1 MTDAFAK
8 LARHLDYRF
17 KDYRL
22 LTRAL
27 THRSKGGSNNERLE
41 FLGDSILSF
50 VIAAELFARFPDLSE
65 GELTRVRASLVKQE
79 TLARIARDLGLGAHL
94 SLGTG
99 EYKSGGHDRDS
110 ILSDAVEAVFAAIY
124 LDGGID
130 AAVAAIKHVYA
141 DRFAQ
146 IDPEQIQK
154 DPKTRLQEWLQQR
167 ALGTPTYNVVT
178 IAGEAHSQ
186 NFLVECVVPGLP
198 EAVPGEG
205 TSRRNAEQQ
214 AARTAFARLNGD
226 E

>member
-1 MTDAFAK
+1 MSDAYAK
-8 LARHLDYRF
+8 LTRQLNYRF
-17 KDYRL
+17 KDNQL

-27 THRSKGGSNNERLE
+27 THRSKSGSNNERLE

-50 VIAAELFARFPDLSE
+50 VIAAELFERFPNLSE

-79 TLARIARDLGLGAHL
+79 TLARLARDLGLGAHL
-94 SLGTG
+94 TLGSG

-124 LDGGID
+124 LDGGI
-130 AAVAAIKHVYA
+130 AAVHQTIRHVYA
-141 DRFAQ
+141 GKFAQ
-146 IDPEQIQK
+146 IDPDQIQK

-186 NFLVECVVPGLP
+186 NFIVECIVPGLAQP
-198 EAVPGEG
+198 IPGEG
-205 TSRRNAEQQ
+205 SSRRNAEQQ
-214 AARTAFARLNGD
+214 AARTAFERLTATL
-226 E
+226 

>member
-8 LARHLDYRF
+8 LARQLDYRF

-50 VIAAELFARFPDLSE
+50 VIAAELFARFPALSE

-124 LDGGID
+124 LDGGVE
-130 AAVAAIKHVYA
+130 ATQKAICHVYA
-141 DRFAQ
+141 DRFTQ
-146 IDPEQIQK
+146 IDPAQIQK

-167 ALGTPTYNVVT
+167 ALGTPTYTVVA
-178 IAGEAHSQ
+178 IAGDAHSQ
-186 NFLVECVVPGLP
+186 NFIVECIVPGL
-198 EAVPGEG
+198 AKAIPGEG

-214 AARTAFARLNGD
+214 AASKAFARLSEGA
-226 E
+226 

>member
-8 LARHLDYRF
+8 LARQLDYRF
-17 KDYRL
+17 KDQGL

-50 VIAAELFARFPDLSE
+50 VIAAELFVRFPDLTE
-65 GELTRVRASLVKQE
+65 GELTRVRASLVKQQ
-79 TLARIARDLGLGAHL
+79 TLARIARDLGLGAYL

-124 LDGGID
+124 LDGGVD
-130 AAVAAIKHVYA
+130 AAQNAIRHVYA
-141 DRFAQ
+141 DRFTQ
-146 IDPEQIQK
+146 IDPAQIQK

-186 NFLVECVVPGLP
+186 NFIVECIVPGLA
-198 EAVPGEG
+198 EAIPGAG

-214 AARTAFARLNGD
+214 AASRAFARLNG
-226 E
+226 EA

>member
-1 MTDAFAK
+1 MSDAYAK
-8 LARHLDYRF
+8 LARQLDYRF
-17 KDYRL
+17 KDYQL

-50 VIAAELFARFPDLSE
+50 VIAAELFERFPRLTE

-94 SLGTG
+94 TLGSG

-110 ILSDAVEAVFAAIY
+110 ILSDAVEAVLAAIY
-124 LDGGID
+124 LDGGFV
-130 AAVAAIKHVYA
+130 AVHTAIRHVYA
-141 DRFAQ
+141 EKFAQ
-146 IDPEQIQK
+146 IDPDQIQK

-178 IAGEAHSQ
+178 VAGEAHNQ
-186 NFLVECVVPGLP
+186 NFIVECIVPGLAEP
-198 EAVPGEG
+198 IPGEG

-214 AARTAFARLNGD
+214 AARRAFERLGD
-226 E
+226 A